1 MNIVDNASHKENSVA
16 HKLFGNYPIVALV
29 GLALPVIAQTASYS
43 FAQTYPAR
51 PIRII
56 VPGTAGSSNDFTAR
70 AIAQRFTDAWGQ
82 QGVIDNRA
90 GAGGVIAHDI
100 VAKANPDG
108 YTLIFSTS
116 AGLILN
122 PLLSKTPYDS
132 FRDFAPV
139 SLGSINPQMLFAH
152 PGLPAKSVP
161 ELIALAKAKPG
172 QLNCASAGTGTPNHL
187 GCELL
192 KSLGGINFVHVPYK
206 GSGPGVTDVAGGQAH
221 FMFNSIPAVLQLT
234 KSGKLRA
241 LGVGGPKRSPVA
253 PDVPAIAETI
263 PGFEC
268 VNWYAMLAPAGT
280 PATIINKLNAEMVKM
295 IADPP
300 FAQRLLDVGSE
311 PLSSTPAGL
320 AAHMRKESD
329 RWSKVIKSAGIKI
342 ER

>member
-1 MNIVDNASHKENSVA
+1 MPTLSLAASCGVLLA
-16 HKLFGNYPIVALV
+16 CLPV
-29 GLALPVIAQTASYS
+29 LALAQPKTDYPNRPV
-43 FAQTYPAR
+43 
-51 PIRII
+51 RIV
-56 VPGTAGSSNDFTAR
+56 VPGSAGSANDFTAR

-82 QGVIDNRA
+82 QMVLDNRS
-90 GAGGVIAHDI
+90 GAGGIIAHEI
-100 VAKANPDG
+100 VAKATPDG

-116 AGLILN
+116 AGLVIN
-122 PLLSKTPYDS
+122 PLLFKTPYDS
-132 FRDFAPV
+132 FRDLTPI

-152 PGLPAKSVP
+152 PGVAAKNVS

-192 KSLGGINFVHVPYK
+192 KSLGGISFVHVPYK
-206 GSGPGVTDVAGGQAH
+206 GSGPGVTDVVGGQAQ

-234 KSGKLRA
+234 KTGKLRA

-253 PDVPAIAETI
+253 PDVPAIAETL

-268 VNWYAMLAPAGT
+268 VNWYAMLAPTGT
-280 PATIINKLNAEMVKM
+280 PAAIVSKINAEMVKM

-300 FAQRLLDVGSE
+300 FAQRLMELGSE

-320 AAHMRKESD
+320 SEHMRRESD
-329 RWSKVIKSAGIKI
+329 RWAKVIKAAGIKI

>member
-1 MNIVDNASHKENSVA
+1 MNHPLFTAASITA
-16 HKLFGNYPIVALV
+16 
-29 GLALPVIAQTASYS
+29 LALLSATAWAQPKTD
-43 FAQTYPAR
+43 YPNR
-51 PIRII
+51 PIRIV
-56 VPGTAGSSNDFTAR
+56 VPGSPGSANDFTAR
-70 AIAQRFTDAWGQ
+70 AISQRFTDAWGQ
-82 QGVIDNRA
+82 QIVIDNRS
-90 GAGGVIAHDI
+90 GAGGIIAHEI
-100 VAKANPDG
+100 AAKANPDG

-116 AGLILN
+116 AGLVIN
-122 PLLSKTPYDS
+122 PLLYKTPYDS
-132 FRDFAPV
+132 FRDLAPI
-139 SLGSINPQMLFAH
+139 SLGSINPQMLFAN
-152 PGLPAKSVP
+152 PGVPAKSVP

-206 GSGPGVTDVAGGQAH
+206 GSGPGVTDVVGGQAQ
-221 FMFNSIPAVLQLT
+221 FMFNSIPAVLPLT
-234 KSGKLRA
+234 RAGKLRA

-253 PDVPAIAETI
+253 PDVPAIAETL

-268 VNWYAMLAPAGT
+268 VNWYAMLAPTGT
-280 PATIINKLNAEMVKM
+280 PVAIINKLNAEMVKM

-300 FAQRLLDVGSE
+300 FAKRLLEMGSE

-329 RWSKVIKSAGIKI
+329 RWDKVIKTAGIKI

>member
-1 MNIVDNASHKENSVA
+1 MSHYLFTAAS
-16 HKLFGNYPIVALV
+16 ITT
-29 GLALPVIAQTASYS
+29 LALLSASVSAQP
-43 FAQTYPAR
+43 YPNR
-51 PIRII
+51 PIRIV
-56 VPGTAGSSNDFTAR
+56 VPGTAGSANDFTAR
-70 AIAQRFTDAWGQ
+70 AISQRLTDAWGQ
-82 QGVIDNRA
+82 QIVIDNRA
-90 GAGGVIAHDI
+90 GAGGVIAHEI
-100 VAKANPDG
+100 VARANPDG

-116 AGLILN
+116 AGLVIN
-122 PLLSKTPYDS
+122 PLLFKTPYDP

-152 PGLPAKSVP
+152 PAVAANSVA
-161 ELIALAKAKPG
+161 ELITLARAKPG
-172 QLNCASAGTGTPNHL
+172 ALNCASAGTGTPNHL

-206 GSGPGVTDVAGGQAH
+206 GSGGGVTDVVGGQMH
-221 FMFNSIPAVLQLT
+221 FMFNSIPAVLPLV
-234 KSGKLRA
+234 KAGKLKA

-253 PDVPAIAETI
+253 PEVPAIAETL
-263 PGFEC
+263 PGFEV

-280 PATIINKLNAEMVKM
+280 AAPIINKINAEMVKM

-300 FAQRLLDVGSE
+300 FAQRLLEMGSE

-329 RWSKVIKSAGIKI
+329 RWSKVIKAAGIKI

>member
-1 MNIVDNASHKENSVA
+1 MA
-16 HKLFGNYPIVALV
+16 HPIFGNYPIVALAW
-29 GLALPVIAQTASYS
+29 LALPVIAQTPSH
-43 FAQTYPAR
+43 AQTYPAR

-152 PGLPAKSVP
+152 PGVPAKNVP

-192 KSLGGINFVHVPYK
+192 KSLAGINFVHVPYK

-253 PDVPAIAETI
+253 PDVPAIAETL

-280 PATIINKLNAEMVKM
+280 PAAIINKLNAEMVKM

-300 FAQRLLDVGSE
+300 FAQRLLDMGSE

-320 AAHMRKESD
+320 AEHMRKESD
-329 RWSKVIKSAGIKI
+329 RWSRVIKSAGIKV